1 MSEVVSRESLFPVS
15 EEKSLI
21 SAFGNVS
28 TAIESLKKQ
37 IETINQSTSNVKDVD
52 MSLNTVINT
61 NKKIAESEKELLK
74 IRQQIQNSW
83 KEYNKELAKQE
94 KDQIAYYKKLE
105 RESAQS
111 AKQQARHAKMV
122 SDSKKLLIQAMNAE
136 KGSIEQLTAVN
147 KRLQIQ
153 MKGLNVTI
161 PEQAKRY
168 AQLQNAIKAN
178 NQAMMQ
184 YAMSNPTII
193 NGNKRVGKSF
203 NGVQFQVTQL
213 ARELPA
219 LAYGPQM
226 FIAAI
231 SNNFP
236 MLQDEIKKV
245 KDENKN
251 LIAQGKPTVSVGKQ
265 IASSI
270 FSWQTAIVALI
281 TVYMMFHK
289 EINKFIGDMFNVKRS
304 IDAVKISTKELT
316 DVNKNAADST
326 IKLSENLKVIYKA
339 TQDVNEADEMR
350 YDAIKRMRDLYPKY
364 FEGISDEEV
373 YLGKASKAYKELT
386 KDIEDQEKA
395 RAILAKME
403 EIQIKMNELSIGGNK
418 EDSKSLI
425 SLTDQSIKL
434 REQIDSLNK
443 LMETT
448 SSDVT
453 PIRHQK
459 KALEMA
465 LKKIEIQKDE
475 ILNEAGVFGK
485 IYRDLE
491 EQLIYSDLYNPKLE
505 KEKEK
510 KDKKGTEPYDN
521 RLRMLQL
528 ANEEQI
534 IKMQMKQ
541 KDDWLR
547 YVEEVN
553 AKEELLASEKADLIK
568 EYEVDQNI
576 QLIEARRALNVGVID
591 LIKQKSKEK
600 IAAAKGDKIEIANI
614 EKQTAEEVKEILNQQ
629 LEYEKSVRDAANAEQ
644 VANADRDAAISAEK
658 AKILSDQTV
667 AMYWNMADEAYMAS
681 QETVLAQIK
690 SKKLSNRQIE
700 KLQRELAENQIEQD
714 MLALESMIA
723 NEDLTDEEREKRMD
737 ELVQLRK
744 RYNDLLI
751 QNSKKGNDD
760 DIDNIKDWARAV
772 ADIYT
777 ELFNIINSLYE
788 RQLQAA
794 ENVYKSESKY
804 AGESVEQRIQAEN
817 KYAKK
822 QAEIKKKQAVA
833 QKLQSSFNLL
843 IGSYEY
849 IIKALAGD
857 PIAIAQTIATGLA
870 LTAIAAEPIP
880 AYKSGGDHKEGI
892 ARVSEEGQEL
902 FIDKKGRAFLT
913 PKEETIAHFPSGKFI
928 PHDET
933 QRMLANFALT
943 QNKEF
948 IDMTN
953 TNNYLKNIDKN
964 IKNQNI
970 TNYVDGYKIIK
981 RNGITSKIKL

>member
-1 MSEVVSRESLFPVS
+1 MMAKHR
-15 EEKSLI
+15 
-21 SAFGNVS
+21 A
-28 TAIESLKKQ
+28 
-37 IETINQSTSNVKDVD
+37 D
-52 MSLNTVINT
+52 MRAT
-61 NKKIAESEKELLK
+61 
-74 IRQQIQNSW
+74 
-83 KEYNKELAKQE
+83 
-94 KDQIAYYKKLE
+94 
-105 RESAQS
+105 
-111 AKQQARHAKMV
+111 
-122 SDSKKLLIQAMNAE
+122 
-136 KGSIEQLTAVN
+136 GS
-147 KRLQIQ
+147 
-153 MKGLNVTI
+153 G
-161 PEQAKRY
+161 
-168 AQLQNAIKAN
+168 
-178 NQAMMQ
+178 
-184 YAMSNPTII
+184 
-193 NGNKRVGKSF
+193 F
-203 NGVQFQVTQL
+203 NGLQFQVTQL

-236 MLQDEIKKV
+236 MLQDEIKKT
-245 KDENKN
+245 KLEMLKLKN
-251 LIAQGKPTVSVGKQ
+251 EGKETVPIWKQ
-265 IASSI
+265 MAKAI
-270 FSWQTAIVALI
+270 FSWQTAIIILI
-281 TVYMMFHK
+281 TAYMMFSK
-289 EINKFIGDMFNVKRS
+289 EINKAIASVFSYNKGINIAKETQKSLNKALDEGTKSAGDEIAKLKTLYTISQDETRTREDRLGAVNELQEIYPDYLKNIDDEAFLVGGAYQQYQLLTRAILDNAIAKAKLNEITEIGASIYEEEKKYFKLIDELSKKEKALASEEVFAGSQEADELLEMEIKSLRKKRDKSLAIIGDYAEQANNIM
-304 IDAVKISTKELT
+304 
-316 DVNKNAADST
+316 ST
-326 IKLSENLKVIYKA
+326 IKS
-339 TQDVNEADEMR
+339 AD
-350 YDAIKRMRDLYPKY
+350 L
-364 FEGISDEEV
+364 
-373 YLGKASKAYKELT
+373 
-386 KDIEDQEKA
+386 IED
-395 RAILAKME
+395 
-403 EIQIKMNELSIGGNK
+403 
-418 EDSKSLI
+418 D
-425 SLTDQSIKL
+425 
-434 REQIDSLNK
+434 
-443 LMETT
+443 
-448 SSDVT
+448 
-453 PIRHQK
+453 K
-459 KALEMA
+459 K
-465 LKKIEIQKDE
+465 Q
-475 ILNEAGVFGK
+475 
-485 IYRDLE
+485 
-491 EQLIYSDLYNPKLE
+491 
-505 KEKEK
+505 KEKSQ

-760 DIDNIKDWARAV
+760 DIDNIKDWARSV

-794 ENVYKSESKY
+794 ENVYDNEQKY
-804 AGESVEQRIQAEN
+804 AGTSVEQRLESER
-817 KYAKK
+817 KYEKK
-822 QAEIKKKQAVA
+822 QAEIRKKQSVA
-833 QKLQSSFNLL
+833 QKMQSAFNVVMQNL
-843 IGSYEY
+843 EAWP
-849 IIKALAGD
+849 KAIAGD
-857 PIAIAQTIATGLA
+857 PLAIAQLFAAGVSLA
-870 LTAIAAEPIP
+870 AIAAEPIP

-913 PKEETIAHFPSGKFI
+913 PKEETIAHFPSGEFI

-933 QRMLANFALT
+933 QRMLANFAMR
-943 QNKEF
+943 NDREI
-948 IDMTN
+948 IDMSN
-953 TNNYLKNIDKN
+953 TNRYLRNIDKN
-964 IKNQNI
+964 TRNQQTI
-970 TNYVDGYKIIK
+970 DFIGGYKIIK
-981 RNGITSKIKL
+981 RNGITSKIRI